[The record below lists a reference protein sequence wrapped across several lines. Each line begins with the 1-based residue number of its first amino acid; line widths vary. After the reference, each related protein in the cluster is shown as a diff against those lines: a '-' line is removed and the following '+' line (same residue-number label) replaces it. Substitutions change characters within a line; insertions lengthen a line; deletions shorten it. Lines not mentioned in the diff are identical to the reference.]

1 MPEEYKIRLGDGSE
15 IGPMNLQAVRDWH
28 RQGFLEPKSP
38 VLRPGST
45 RWTTLD
51 QVLEPQAFARPG
63 RAKPARSSVT
73 GAKIA
78 RTSARPAPLDEGA
91 VHRAAGSPGL
101 RLAWGPLLLI
111 LLGAA
116 VLGGAGYLGY
126 AYFLAETPRER
137 QVREASTG
145 ERGFSDDSLGVR
157 LDLPRGWLIVRKDSG
172 LVQAPAEA
180 RLLFAQARL
189 GALGFLTAESAP
201 SGVASLEQYLDR
213 FLESR
218 KSAAPGFTASTRS
231 DATVGGLAARQASST
246 WGADGTRFR
255 ERAVVWRDGW
265 VYFAMACWA
274 PEEAGEKATRGTDAL
289 LAGFQMKGALDARVR
304 EAVAVVTREVPFLSA
319 PAAELLMAR
328 SEARVLE
335 PDQAFRRGLEALTR
349 ALPSWKPQEVNELGQ
364 LTSAIYAGLPSRDQ
378 SRLASYIGRVRG
390 GQATTPQ
397 DDKEMGQLMKSA
409 ILRLRAPQRQRLQAL
424 YEKAVRAAL

>member
-1 MPEEYKIRLGDGSE
+1 MPEGYKIRLGDGSE

-51 QVLEPQAFARPG
+51 QVLEPQAFAKSG
-63 RAKPARSSVT
+63 RRNPARSSVT

-78 RTSARPAPLDEGA
+78 RAPVRSAPLVDD
-91 VHRAAGSPGL
+91 VRRASGVPAT
-101 RLAWGPLLLI
+101 RLAWRPLLLV

-116 VLGGAGYLGY
+116 LLGGAGYLGY

-145 ERGFSDDSLGVR
+145 ERAFSDDSLGIR
-157 LDLPRGWLIVRKDSG
+157 LDMPRGWLIVRKDSG
-172 LVQAPAEA
+172 LVQAPADA
-180 RLLFAQARL
+180 RLVFAQGRL
-189 GALGFLTAESAP
+189 GAVGFLTAESTP

-218 KSAAPGFTASTRS
+218 KSAAPGFAASGRS
-231 DATVGGLAARQASST
+231 DTTVGGLAARQASSA
-246 WGADGTRFR
+246 WSADGARFR

-265 VYFAMACWA
+265 VYFALACWA
-274 PEEAGEKATRGTDAL
+274 PEEAGEKAARGTDAL

-304 EAVAVVTREVPFLSA
+304 DAVAVVTREVPFLSA

-349 ALPSWKPQEVNELGQ
+349 ALPDWKPQEVNEVGQ
-364 LTSAIYAGLPSRDQ
+364 LTSAIYAGLSPRDRG
-378 SRLASYIGRVRG
+378 RLASYIGRVRG

>member
-1 MPEEYKIRLGDGSE
+1 MPEGYKIRLGDGSE

-51 QVLEPQAFARPG
+51 QVLEPQAFARSG
-63 RAKPARSSVT
+63 RAKPATSSVT
-73 GAKIA
+73 GARIA
-78 RTSARPAPLDEGA
+78 RATPRPALRDDGGVRPAPA
-91 VHRAAGSPGL
+91 
-101 RLAWGPLLLI
+101 RLVSQLPRRPLALI
-111 LLGAA
+111 LVGAA
-116 VLGGAGYLGY
+116 LLVGGGYLGY
-126 AYFLAETPRER
+126 EYFLAETPRER

-145 ERGFSDDSLGVR
+145 ERRFSDDSLGVH

-172 LVQAPAEA
+172 LVPAPPDA
-180 RLLFAQARL
+180 RVVFAHGRL
-189 GALGFLTAESAP
+189 GAFGFLSAESAP
-201 SGVASLEQYLDR
+201 SGVASLDQYLDR

-218 KSAAPGFTASTRS
+218 KSAAPGFAASGRS
-231 DATVGGLAARQASST
+231 DTKVGGLAARQASSA
-246 WGADGTRFR
+246 WGADGARFR
-255 ERAVVWRDGW
+255 ERAVVWKDGW

-274 PEEAGEKATRGTDAL
+274 PEEAGEKASRGTDAL
-289 LAGFQMKGALDARVR
+289 LAGFQMKGDLDARVR
-304 EAVAVVTREVPFLSA
+304 EAVAVVTREVPFLNA

-349 ALPSWKPQEVNELGQ
+349 ALPGWKPKEVSELGQ
-364 LTSAIYAGLPSRDQ
+364 LTSAMYAGLPARDRG
-378 SRLASYIGRVRG
+378 RLASYIGRVRS
-390 GQATTPQ
+390 GQSTTPQ
-397 DDKEMGQLMKSA
+397 DDKEMGQLMKSG
-409 ILRLRAPQRQRLQAL
+409 ILRLPAAQRQRLQAL

>member
-1 MPEEYKIRLGDGSE
+1 MPEGYKIRLGDGSE

-51 QVLEPQAFARPG
+51 QVLEPQAFAKSG
-63 RAKPARSSVT
+63 RTKPARSSVT

-78 RTSARPAPLDEGA
+78 RAAPRPAFRDDSDVRPAPG
-91 VHRAAGSPGL
+91 
-101 RLAWGPLLLI
+101 RLAPRLTWRPLALVLVGAA
-111 LLGAA
+111 LLGG
-116 VLGGAGYLGY
+116 VGYLGY

-145 ERGFSDDSLGVR
+145 ERQFSDDSLGVR
-157 LDLPRGWLIVRKDSG
+157 LDLPRGWLVLRKDSG
-172 LVQAPAEA
+172 LVTAPPDA
-180 RLLFAQARL
+180 RLVFAHGRV
-189 GALGFLTAESAP
+189 GAFGFLTAESAP
-201 SGVASLEQYLDR
+201 SGVASLDQYLDR
-213 FLESR
+213 FLGRR
-218 KSAAPGFTASTRS
+218 KSATPGLTASGRS
-231 DATVGGLAARQASST
+231 DTTVGGLAARQASSA
-246 WGADGTRFR
+246 WGADGERFR
-255 ERAVVWRDGW
+255 ERAVVWKDGW
-265 VYFAMACWA
+265 VYFALACWA
-274 PEEAGEKATRGTDAL
+274 PEEAGERATRGTDAL

-349 ALPSWKPQEVNELGQ
+349 ALPAWKPQEVNELGQ
-364 LTSAIYAGLPSRDQ
+364 LTSAIYAGLPARDRG
-378 SRLASYIGRVRG
+378 RLASYIGRVRG

-397 DDKEMGQLMKSA
+397 DDKEMGQLMKAA

-424 YEKAVRAAL
+424 YEKAVRADL